1 MFEKFFVFL
10 DVFYEYDYLD
20 RVVQIILQIYVII
33 GRYFPISLS
42 ISQISNIFN
51 GTGYNNN
58 I

>member
-10 DVFYEYDYLD
+10 DVFYESDSD